1 MNEKEQ
7 GTKLTNG
14 RASPCRP
21 PWRAA
26 APPPCTASTA
36 STATEITTAITVAL
50 QYQTMCRNTV
60 YFTCVACNGHHGL
73 RSLRA
78 VAVGGGADG
87 VALAQNLIVLFFST
101 YLIMSVTRRVD
112 HRKAR
117 LISSRNEKAH
127 RVARH
132 RRCCSCSCLF
142 PIVRFACCS
151 TYEGLTTVLARLN

>member
-1 MNEKEQ
+1 MTSQDTIPTGFLFMKCLECLAKTSYRTRMNKKEQ

-14 RASPCRP
+14 HASPCRP

-73 RSLRA
+73 GSLRA

-87 VALAQNLIVLFFST
+87 VTFAQNLIVLFFFD
-101 YLIMSVTRRVD
+101 LPDNERDAARRSPQSASHFV
-112 HRKAR
+112 K
-117 LISSRNEKAH
+117 K
-127 RVARH
+127 
-132 RRCCSCSCLF
+132 
-142 PIVRFACCS
+142 
-151 TYEGLTTVLARLN
+151 